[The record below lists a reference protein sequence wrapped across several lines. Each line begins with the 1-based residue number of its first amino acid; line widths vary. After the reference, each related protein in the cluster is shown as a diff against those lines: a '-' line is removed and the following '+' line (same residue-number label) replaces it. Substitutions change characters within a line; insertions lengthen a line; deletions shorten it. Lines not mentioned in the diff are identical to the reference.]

1 MKPKTIK
8 ILYWTFTTLF
18 LLAMLGDAYGGI
30 TMQQAGKDSLA
41 KLGYPMYLLVIMGS
55 AKIAGV
61 LAIAQTKYKVI
72 KEWAYSGF
80 TISFIGAFLSWFA
93 IGAGGAMLV
102 PPVVMLIVMFF
113 TYYLWKKYEQVKDLN
128 VTNTRLAGNTELA

>member
-80 TISFIGAFLSWFA
+80 TISFIGALLSWYA

-102 PPVVMLIVMFF
+102 PPIVMLIVMFF
-113 TYYLWKKYEQVKDLN
+113 TYYLWKKYEQVKDFN

>member
-8 ILYWTFTTLF
+8 TLYWIFTVLF

-61 LAIAQTKYKVI
+61 VAIAQTKYRII

-80 TISFIGAFLSWFA
+80 TISFIGAFLSWFCNRGRRCHA
-93 IGAGGAMLV
+93 YSAVSNAA
-102 PPVVMLIVMFF
+102 
-113 TYYLWKKYEQVKDLN
+113 YYVFHLLLMEKI
-128 VTNTRLAGNTELA
+128 

>member
-8 ILYWTFTTLF
+8 TLYWIFTVLF

-41 KLGYPMYLLVIMGS
+41 KLGYPFYLMVIMGA

-61 LAIAQTKYKVI
+61 LAIAIFLYAIKSISERSFGRPFVI
-72 KEWAYSGF
+72 IRS
-80 TISFIGAFLSWFA
+80 
-93 IGAGGAMLV
+93 
-102 PPVVMLIVMFF
+102 
-113 TYYLWKKYEQVKDLN
+113 
-128 VTNTRLAGNTELA
+128 R

>member
-8 ILYWTFTTLF
+8 TLYWIFTILF
-18 LLAMLGDAYGGI
+18 ALAMLGDAYGGI

-55 AKIAGV
+55 AKIFGII
-61 LAIAQTKYKVI
+61 AILQTRYRII

-80 TISFIGAFLSWFA
+80 TISFIGAFLSWTVV
-93 IGAGGAMLV
+93 GGGPANYIAPL
-102 PPVVMLIVMFF
+102 VMLAVMFF
-113 TYYLWKKYEQVKDLN
+113 TYFLWKKYESVKDLSA
-128 VTNTRLAGNTELA
+128 TNTVLAGNASVA